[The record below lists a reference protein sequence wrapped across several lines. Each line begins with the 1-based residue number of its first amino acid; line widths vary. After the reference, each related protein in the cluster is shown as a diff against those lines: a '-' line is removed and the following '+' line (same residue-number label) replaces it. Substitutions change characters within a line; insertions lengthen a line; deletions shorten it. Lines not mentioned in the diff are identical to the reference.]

1 MKLLKK
7 TTSLLLLLPF
17 IFQPFLAFAQETQPE
32 ETKVEAETEKKTTTP
47 FAELELEFPT
57 ITDNPS
63 LIITFVDPSAEKE
76 GVHLEI
82 DKKGFVGIK
91 SPYTFPAL
99 SIGNHFLKFK
109 FVDKYGA
116 MQTVEKEIIVIPRAP
131 ILNTPLIESTKVTFG
146 GSALAGSE
154 VVLLLSTDSKMIT
167 KNSEV
172 DEDGKWKIEITD
184 TIPTGAYSFTAFVRK
199 YGYGSN
205 FAQAMTLE
213 ISNGHTEVK
222 QEEEGEKIHFAFKD
236 INNTNIKDIF
246 STNTDLIISLVSILT
261 LGILLGLLFSSI
273 SHRSKENKQIEI
285 ASKTLEK
292 PITVENKP
300 MTLRD
305 KLISKEAGFDSNNC
319 PEENKTDNLDIVEQ
333 EEKAEP
339 VIINEIKSV
348 KKEQEKDEKVVTK
361 IDFLKNFK
369 HQDPDDEK
377 GKEKKVKVSLV
388 SKK

>member
-32 ETKVEAETEKKTTTP
+32 ETKVETETEKKTTTP
-47 FAELELEFPT
+47 FAELELELPT

-116 MQTVEKEIIVIPRAP
+116 MQIVEKEIIVIPRAP
-131 ILNTPLIESTKVTFG
+131 ILNTPLIETSKITFS

-154 VVLLLSTDSKMIT
+154 VILLLSADSKMIT
-167 KNSEV
+167 KNGEV
-172 DEDGKWKIEITD
+172 DEDGKWKIEVTD
-184 TIPTGAYSFTAFVRK
+184 TIPSGIYSFTAFVRK

-213 ISNGHTEVK
+213 VGNGHAQVK
-222 QEEEGEKIHFAFKD
+222 EEEKKEKIHFAFKD
-236 INNTNIKDIF
+236 INSTNIEDVF
-246 STNTDLIISLVSILT
+246 STNTDLILLLVST
-261 LGILLGLLFSSI
+261 LVLGLLLGLLFSSM
-273 SHRSKENKQIEI
+273 SHRSKENKQVEI

-292 PITVENKP
+292 PVDNLNKP

-305 KLISKEAGFDSNNC
+305 KLINKEVGIDASDC
-319 PEENKTDNLDIVEQ
+319 PEGNKNKAKEVE
-333 EEKAEP
+333 EEEAEP

-348 KKEQEKDEKVVTK
+348 KKDEEKEEKVVSK